1 MFITALFSVILV
13 LISVYIY
20 GEIKNTKVRNDILKL
35 AKKLKE
41 NELNR
46 IKERQKYVNVILDL
60 EKDEHKWL

>member
-35 AKKLKE
+35 EKNLKE

-46 IKERQKYVNVILDL
+46 IKERQNYVNVILDL
-60 EKDEHKWL
+60 EKDEHK

>member
-20 GEIKNTKVRNDILKL
+20 GEIKNTKVRNDILKWE
-35 AKKLKE
+35 KNLKE

>member
-41 NELNR
+41 NELNI

-60 EKDEHKWL
+60 EKDEHK

>member
-35 AKKLKE
+35 EKNLKE

-60 EKDEHKWL
+60 EKDEHK

>member
-60 EKDEHKWL
+60 EKDEHK

>member
-1 MFITALFSVILV
+1 MFMFITALFSVILV

-60 EKDEHKWL
+60 EKDEHK

>member
-20 GEIKNTKVRNDILKL
+20 GEIKNIKVRNDILKL
-35 AKKLKE
+35 EKKLKE

-60 EKDEHKWL
+60 EKDENK

>member
-1 MFITALFSVILV
+1 MFVEIFFCVVLV
-13 LISVYIY
+13 FVAIYISE
-20 GEIKNTKVRNDILKL
+20 EIKNAKERNEILKL

-60 EKDEHKWL
+60 EKDENK

>member
-35 AKKLKE
+35 EKNLKE